1 MAGRRAVTCVAGSD
15 RSRMV
20 EESKE
25 REQKE
30 NTGSEEEEGEER
42 SGKRVVGPRKKF
54 RWNQEIRCLLIF

>member
-1 MAGRRAVTCVAGSD
+1 
-15 RSRMV
+15 MV

-54 RWNQEIRCLLIF
+54 RWNQEIRCLFMFYMSTHHSINTHIG